1 MSDITS
7 QEVLEL
13 FTQAAAVNNSD
24 QFLLHA
30 ANLGSG
36 NKAVKVTAE
45 VVRAYLLRKIAITIE
60 PDGYIYIGGEN
71 TGFKAEGV
79 TPILKREFDGI
90 YVSSDNGETWS
101 ILCYFTDFAATP
113 YQQET
118 ETTIYMLM
126 PHVLHVWGDVTSITI
141 DSLMSNLPEGYT
153 DEYRLQFSTGATG
166 ATVTLPSEVVWS
178 EEPEFEPNHIYQVSI
193 ENNLAIYAGWEKPQ
207 AP

>member
-60 PDGYIYIGGEN
+60 ADGYIYIGGEN

-79 TPILKREFDGI
+79 TPQLERRTDGI
-90 YVSSDNGETWS
+90 YCSTDNGETWTCIAYYS
-101 ILCYFTDFAATP
+101 DFGYTP
-113 YQQET
+113 VVYQT
-118 ETTIYMLM
+118 ETTGVTIMPERLNKWQTPVSPLTVYFGPGASGSAGEYMLEFT
-126 PHVLHVWGDVTSITI
+126 VGSDNFTL
-141 DSLMSNLPEGYT
+141 SLPNGI
-153 DEYRLQFSTGATG
+153 R
-166 ATVTLPSEVVWS
+166 WS
-178 EEPEFEPNHIYQVSI
+178 EEPEWVNGNTYQVSVMG
-193 ENNLAIYAGWEKPQ
+193 NLALYAEWE
-207 AP
+207 AANS